1 MCYFDGEDFQKIT
14 THNGGKTTIH
24 VVYRQSLFFREN
36 DVDENG
42 IHVKE
47 SISSMTVGLL
57 FFYHRVC

>member
-1 MCYFDGEDFQKIT
+1 MAAKQL
-14 THNGGKTTIH
+14 H

-47 SISSMTVGLL
+47 YISSMTVGLL
-57 FFYHRVC
+57 FFIIGFAR